1 MIFAERG
8 NRVKQISEADIPKY
22 VEQGY
27 KITAA
32 NGAVIMDTVPTDIT
46 VLRNAYKEH
55 VSEIKA
61 LKAQIEL
68 LTSELAKAETKKQK
82 AEKTEDVV
90 EPETND
96 EEPKKALVIEEQ
108 PKTTKSKKAKVVESA
123 N

>member
-55 VSEIKA
+55 VNEIKA

-90 EPETND
+90 EPETKD

-108 PKTTKSKKAKVVESA
+108 PKTTKSKQAKVVESA

>member
-55 VSEIKA
+55 VNEIKA

-90 EPETND
+90 EPETKD